1 MVTRCHSLQVPNKR
15 LINIQTLV
23 RNYKPLNFFFSLVL
37 TSNNPPLKI
46 HCENIIV
53 AFLNFNFLFFIILFF
68 FTKTHQKIK
77 LLEFIH
83 SHSRTYH
90 FFFFSFFFLFLYF
103 PPHIQPLSPHPR
115 TSSSWSSQ
123 VIFLNFTKNLQ
134 YLSQPTPTQSDFLWV
149 TVSFSQWGFTSWFI
163 KNQDPLWHHHLRQLF
178 HRCVDQW
185 LHDSHQ
191 ESRRNSFWQYPL

>member
-90 FFFFSFFFLFLYF
+90 FFFFSFFFS
-103 PPHIQPLSPHPR
+103 LSLL
-115 TSSSWSSQ
+115 SSTHSA
-123 VIFLNFTKNLQ
+123 T
-134 YLSQPTPTQSDFLWV
+134 QPTPTHFFILIF
-149 TVSFSQWGFTSWFI
+149 TGNFS
-163 KNQDPLWHHHLRQLF
+163 
-178 HRCVDQW
+178 
-185 LHDSHQ
+185 
-191 ESRRNSFWQYPL
+191 

>member
-1 MVTRCHSLQVPNKR
+1 MVTRCNSLQVPNKR

-90 FFFFSFFFLFLYF
+90 FFFFSFFFF
-103 PPHIQPLSPHPR
+103 
-115 TSSSWSSQ
+115 
-123 VIFLNFTKNLQ
+123 
-134 YLSQPTPTQSDFLWV
+134 
-149 TVSFSQWGFTSWFI
+149 SFSTFLHTFSHSAHTHA
-163 KNQDPLWHHHLRQLF
+163 LLHLDL
-178 HRCVDQW
+178 HR
-185 LHDSHQ
+185 
-191 ESRRNSFWQYPL
+191 

>member
-1 MVTRCHSLQVPNKR
+1 MVTRCNSLQVPNKR

-23 RNYKPLNFFFSLVL
+23 RNYKPLNFFFSLIL

-53 AFLNFNFLFFIILFF
+53 VFLNFYFLFFIILFF

-90 FFFFSFFFLFLYF
+90 VFFFSRSL
-103 PPHIQPLSPHPR
+103 LSSTHSA
-115 TSSSWSSQ
+115 T
-123 VIFLNFTKNLQ
+123 
-134 YLSQPTPTQSDFLWV
+134 QPTPTHFFILIF
-149 TVSFSQWGFTSWFI
+149 TGNFS
-163 KNQDPLWHHHLRQLF
+163 
-178 HRCVDQW
+178 
-185 LHDSHQ
+185 
-191 ESRRNSFWQYPL
+191 